1 MELIMTLDE
10 FESLNTLETSTSEE
24 KDDEFSIP
32 LDISDIIS
40 ICKDFNSLGWQIQNQ
55 VENILE
61 VGVEEAIRSGNVK
74 KESLPRIKFFL
85 RKICGNAYFGD
96 AVSQAQDCIRLIQ
109 DYEEAHQIRHVSNF
123 N

>member
-1 MELIMTLDE
+1 MTLDE
-10 FESLNTLETSTSEE
+10 FESLETVETTTSEE

-32 LDISDIIS
+32 LTLSDIVS
-40 ICKDFNSLGWQIQNQ
+40 ICRDFNSLGWQIQQQ

-61 VGVEEAIRSGNVK
+61 VGVEESIKSGNVK

-85 RKICGNAYFGD
+85 RKVCDNAYFGD
-96 AVSQAQDCIRLIQ
+96 AVSQAQDCLWLLQ
-109 DYEEAHQIRHVSNF
+109 EYEEAHKIKFASNY

>member
-1 MELIMTLDE
+1 MTLDE
-10 FESLNTLETSTSEE
+10 LESLNTLETSTSED

-61 VGVEEAIRSGNVK
+61 VGVEESIRSGNVR

-85 RKICGNAYFGD
+85 RKICDNAYFGD

>member
-1 MELIMTLDE
+1 MELIMTLNE
-10 FESLNTLETSTSEE
+10 FETLTLIETETSTE

-61 VGVEEAIRSGNVK
+61 VGVEESIRSGNVK
-74 KESLPRIKFFL
+74 QESLPHIKFFL
-85 RKICGNAYFGD
+85 RKICDNAYFGD
-96 AVSQAQDCIRLIQ
+96 AVSQAKDCIYLIQ
-109 DYEEAHQIRHVSNF
+109 EYEEQHQVKRASNY

>member
-1 MELIMTLDE
+1 MTLNE
-10 FESLNTLETSTSEE
+10 FESLDVIETATSEE

-40 ICKDFNSLGWQIQNQ
+40 ICKDFNSLGWNTQQQ

-61 VGVEEAIRSGNVK
+61 VGVEESIKSGNVK

-85 RKICGNAYFGD
+85 RRICDNAYFGD
-96 AVSQAQDCIRLIQ
+96 AASQAQDCLRLIQ
-109 DYEEAHQIRHVSNF
+109 DYEERYQIRYASSYN
-123 N
+123 

>member
-1 MELIMTLDE
+1 MTLNE
-10 FESLNTLETSTSEE
+10 FESLTVNETSTSEE

-40 ICKDFNSLGWQIQNQ
+40 ICRDFNSLGWQIQQQ

-61 VGVEEAIRSGNVK
+61 VGVEESIKSGNVK

-85 RKICGNAYFGD
+85 KKICDNAYFGD
-96 AVSQAQDCIRLIQ
+96 AVSQAEDCIRLIE
-109 DYEEAHQIRHVSNF
+109 DYEEKYQLRQVSNH

>member
-1 MELIMTLDE
+1 MTLNE
-10 FESLNTLETSTSEE
+10 FETLDVIETTTSEE

-40 ICKDFNSLGWQIQNQ
+40 ICKDFNSLGWQTQQQ

-61 VGVEEAIRSGNVK
+61 VGVEESIKSGNVK

-96 AVSQAQDCIRLIQ
+96 AASQAQDCLRLIS
-109 DYEEAHQIRHVSNF
+109 DYEEAHKIKYVSNY